1 MAEAAIQSQ
10 SCRDRIWSEIVELG
24 IEEYVADL
32 DANGYTVIPP
42 EIAMPKGLAERM
54 LQACL
59 DVAERRNGERPDLET
74 GATHAS
80 MTPYQSG
87 FDSFQTRRER
97 KLKLGLD
104 KAAAFEAD
112 SPHGDLMNSIL
123 FEDEVFEE
131 GLMNPVLLAIATYMC
146 GYSATLSS
154 MGCWMRGPNKS
165 NFNLH
170 TDMSVP
176 DGLLGPY
183 PFVCQ
188 CTYVLTDFD
197 REKGA
202 TAFVPGS
209 HKWCRQPVGDEC
221 IVPANPGD
229 FGNPNVVPVEA
240 KAGSMLIWHGN
251 TWHGAYNRRAP
262 GLRVSVANY
271 MARDFMRTQED
282 LRDII
287 PREML
292 DRHPPRFG
300 ILTQQ
305 GVAAGYRNQDDGW
318 AKDARAEKHN
328 AAYAKV
334 SGVRFRPK
342 DDVYN

>member
-1 MAEAAIQSQ
+1 MAEAATEVPS
-10 SCRDRIWSEIVELG
+10 SRDRMWSEIVELG
-24 IEEYVADL
+24 LEPYIEFL
-32 DANGYTVIPP
+32 DENGYVVIPP
-42 EIAMPKGLAERM
+42 EIAMPEGLAERM
-54 LQACL
+54 LKACL
-59 DVAERRNGERPDLET
+59 DVAERRNGERPDFET
-74 GATHAS
+74 GASHAS
-80 MTPYQSG
+80 MAPYESG
-87 FDSFQTRRER
+87 FDSFRLRRDR

-104 KAAAFEAD
+104 KAAAYEDD

-131 GLMNPVLLAIATYMC
+131 GLMNPVLLAIATYLC

-154 MGCWMRGPNKS
+154 MGCWMRGPNRS
-165 NFNLH
+165 TFNLH
-170 TDMSVP
+170 TDMSVA
-176 DGLLGPY
+176 DELLTPHAL
-183 PFVCQ
+183 VCQ

-197 REKGA
+197 REHGS
-202 TAFVPGS
+202 TAVVPGS
-209 HKWCRQPVGDEC
+209 HKLCRQPVGDEC
-221 IVPANPGD
+221 IVPANPGEP
-229 FGNPNVVPVEA
+229 GNPNVVPVEA
-240 KAGSMLIWHGN
+240 KAGSILVWHGN
-251 TWHGAYNRRAP
+251 TWHGAYNRRAS

-287 PREML
+287 PQEML

-328 AAYAKV
+328 AAYAKA
-334 SGVRFRPK
+334 SGQRFRAK
-342 DDVYN
+342 DGVYN